1 MDRMSWSG
9 DCGVVPSSMSLGLS
23 MAVGRRCGF
32 GG

>member
-23 MAVGRRCGF
+23 IRLVAGCGF
-32 GG
+32 VG